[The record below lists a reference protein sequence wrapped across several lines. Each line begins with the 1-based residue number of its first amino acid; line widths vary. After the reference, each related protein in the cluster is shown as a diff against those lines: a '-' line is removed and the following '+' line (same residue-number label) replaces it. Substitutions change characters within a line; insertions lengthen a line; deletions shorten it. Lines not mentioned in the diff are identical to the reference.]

1 MAFWLSGR
9 VIYQAVFQSR
19 GHAVA
24 YIEDFLGDCLTP
36 NLADGYFDIT
46 AREHIPAA
54 LRCPETANPE
64 LAEQIQSLE
73 GVASESDI
81 QQLKVQNLM
90 RLFNAVPSLPSFES
104 YPFGRPIPPGMY
116 T

>member
-1 MAFWLSGR
+1 MIW
-9 VIYQAVFQSR
+9 QAPFQSR

-24 YIEDFLGDCLTP
+24 YIQDFLDDRLAP
-36 NLADGYFDIT
+36 NFADGAVDIM
-46 AREHIPAA
+46 ARQRIPDALLSSHIQDS
-54 LRCPETANPE
+54 E

-81 QQLKVQNLM
+81 RQLKVQGLM

-104 YPFGRPIPPGMY
+104 YPSEPPPPGMY
-116 T
+116 A